1 MQPTYSCNL
10 FFKIKQKKSWNHD
23 KKIKI
28 KIMNKYNTPGGTSV
42 TKLEQNKT
50 NDYLKGSQA
59 AFLVM
64 NISYT

>member
-1 MQPTYSCNL
+1 
-10 FFKIKQKKSWNHD
+10 
-23 KKIKI
+23 
-28 KIMNKYNTPGGTSV
+28 MNKYNTLGGTSA

-50 NDYLKGSQA
+50 SDYLKGSKA

>member
-1 MQPTYSCNL
+1 
-10 FFKIKQKKSWNHD
+10 
-23 KKIKI
+23 
-28 KIMNKYNTPGGTSV
+28 MNKYNTLGGTSA

-50 NDYLKGSQA
+50 IDYLKGSQT